1 MNRFFSSRLAC
12 RGGLR
17 RATTSR
23 PHLGRPACEAGEHR
37 GERLLLT
44 LDTLALHGSTAL
56 LASFFGNPRVA
67 TLCEGRTWECES
79 QPTKEAARAQRCSAG
94 SSFPAPRPG
103 LPVLACLPRAAPHLD
118 AAQIWADALRR
129 FAPFWREHGRASAP
143 PVLVAKWEP
152 LHSMMASAKANATVL
167 PPDRVPVPPLLAG
180 AGVQHVRWAAVA
192 MHQPWCMTVGLSS
205 YAGRARQRSLKAWA
219 AMELLNRRRIVD
231 RVRFLEA
238 RGVPLLVTSHAELL
252 WRPDRFVAKVLA
264 FAPCA
269 GRLNLSHIPR
279 LGADHFQAN
288 ALKVANESVRGF
300 GERRDPRA
308 CCNMTATQHPSARAR
323 CAAPA
328 EILYAGL
335 DEAGR
340 ALAQE
345 LDGFMES
352 RVRLRW
358 ELAGGARRTE
368 GVTAR

>member
-1 MNRFFSSRLAC
+1 MC
-12 RGGLR
+12 DGLNPLSHPASGMAR
-17 RATTSR
+17 HSNPQAGVRTASGSHS

-79 QPTKEAARAQRCSAG
+79 QPTKEAARAQRS
-94 SSFPAPRPG
+94 
-103 LPVLACLPRAAPHLD
+103 PHLD

-152 LHSMMASAKANATVL
+152 LHSMMASAKASATVL

-252 WRPDRFVAKVLA
+252 WRPDRFVAKILA

-358 ELAGGARRTE
+358 ELAGGARQTE